1 MKARLLPPRINHS
14 GNLVWRREDYLD
26 KESEISLSLAEVR
39 KLGYWA
45 SAFPEGDGV
54 VFSPPSSTTNK
65 TNQDMLDDFRK
76 CFSWINIEPAKT
88 LDSNSEIADLETE
101 DRTLNCAVIVPLERI
116 FIQTT
121 LSLGKFTYFCRRE
134 FDPEP
139 YERLSELEFEYVQ
152 INCNLNY
159 RDLLRLDQTRD
170 HNDYVINKCL
180 SLAEHAL
187 DVVRYSHSSFK
198 NKTFTPNPAGQRDD
212 GFYDVEIVPLESTH
226 LKPIRLSGISK
237 PLSVSN
243 NWLGPQVDNLSY
255 PGIHYLASIYNEE
268 ITNEISSSVI
278 ACLRSCRQS
287 FYSIGNESQF
297 LNLIFTLD
305 GLADP
310 DKKWSGWKHRS
321 YIAALLCE
329 KSPNKFHSILEEY
342 DRLYTEVRN
351 KLVHDGKDF
360 YEIAD
365 DPDEASETIFNY
377 IKTIIKLIADNE
389 FSNKSELKQ
398 HAETLLNEQ
407 IYKDKCHEVVQRVSI
422 ARGKKPEH
430 PSW

>member
-26 KESEISLSLAEVR
+26 KESEISLSLAKVR

-101 DRTLNCAVIVPLERI
+101 DRILNCAVIVPLERI

-121 LSLGKFTYFCRRE
+121 LSLGIFTYFCRRE